1 MSHLTPV
8 SRRELIQRLTQLGF
22 DGPYAG
28 GRHMFM
34 LRGECRLIIPNPHRH
49 EISVD
54 LLRRI
59 LKQGEIPR
67 DSWLKLRIKT

>member
-1 MSHLTPV
+1 MAHLTPV
-8 SRRELIQRLTQLGF
+8 SRRELIQRLRQLGF
-22 DGPYAG
+22 EGPYTG
-28 GRHMFM
+28 GRHVFM
-34 LRGECRLIIPNPHRH
+34 LRGDQRLVIPNPHRN

-67 DSWLKLRIKT
+67 ERWLKQ

>member
-1 MSHLTPV
+1 MVHLTPV

-34 LRGECRLIIPNPHRH
+34 LRREQRLIIPNLHRH
-49 EISVD
+49 EVSVD

-59 LKQGEIPR
+59 LKQGEITKE
-67 DSWLKLRIKT
+67 SWLKQ

>member
-8 SRRELIQRLTQLGF
+8 TRRKLIQRLRELGF
-22 DGPYAG
+22 DGPFAG
-28 GRHMFM
+28 GRHVFM
-34 LRGECRLIIPNPHRH
+34 LRGDQRLTIPNPHRN

-54 LLRRI
+54 LLCRI

-67 DSWLKLRIKT
+67 EMWLES